1 MIKGLI
7 IETDRLIL
15 RPYQLEDADDIV
27 EEDAIKY
34 ITDSIEKELYNFAI
48 VLKSE
53 NKVIGATQISNISKV
68 HGTSGGGIWINYNN

>member
-68 HGTSGGGIWINYNN
+68 HSTAGGGIWINYNN